1 MSDEGVIKFKLTWK
15 REPPMAYHF
24 ISALNEWRDSLYKA
38 GLIGKD
44 ENGIGYGNISCRL
57 DKNSFIITGSGTGT
71 LEQLTSK
78 HYTRVTAYNLS
89 ENTLESTGPV
99 KASSESMTHAA
110 VYETIPG
117 CNAVFHVHHFALW
130 EALLVRLPST
140 AKYIEYGTPAMAKE
154 IARLLK
160 DPLLL
165 TQCILAMGGHREGI
179 ISFGKD
185 LDEAGSVLVG
195 WPAANKKLH

>member
-15 REPPMAYHF
+15 REQPIPYDYL
-24 ISALNEWRDSLYKA
+24 SALNEWRDKLYKL

-44 ENGIGYGNISCRL
+44 ENGIGYGNISCRQ
-57 DKNSFIITGSGTGT
+57 DENNFIITGSGTGS

-110 VYETIPG
+110 VYETIPD
-117 CNAVFHVHHFALW
+117 CNAVFHVHHPGLW
-130 EALLVRLPST
+130 ETLLARIPST
-140 AKYIEYGTPAMAKE
+140 AKPIEYGTPAMAIE

-160 DPLLL
+160 DPVVLK
-165 TQCILAMGGHREGI
+165 QGILAMGGHREGI

-185 LDEAGSVLVG
+185 PDEAGSVLLS
-195 WPAANKKLH
+195 WLAACKKLH